1 MTQPARQW
9 TKLDH
14 LGNILEQT
22 DLETDWDAVRKH
34 RDQALKD
41 SDWRA
46 GKDVVLSTAWREF
59 RQELRDLPQNFNSA
73 DLAADN
79 WPVKPDE

>member
-22 DLETDWDAVRKH
+22 DLDTDWDAVRKY

-46 GKDVVLSTAWREF
+46 GKDVVLSTAWRDF
-59 RQELRDLPQNFNSA
+59 RQALRDLPQNHVESN
-73 DLAADN
+73 DAADN
-79 WPVKPDE
+79 WPSPPE